1 MAFTGFSAAGVD
13 LLQLNRLQNSK
24 EFYEEHKNEIK
35 KLAITPFYELIEQ
48 MTPVMQQIDAQ
59 FVTVPSRMVSR
70 VRRDTRYTKDKTL
83 YRANLWLFFR
93 RARRQHESM
102 PCYYFELHPEY
113 WAWGCWGAWGTGE
126 MQALRDMILHEDRL
140 FLAEPQGDRRGFSRK
155 RGLRARARRLVRRT
169 DARDHEK
176 ARAILPFPARGQGT
190 RGRRPG
196 GAPVRYFALD
206 FETGNASPLSA
217 CALGVSIFEDGRLVG
232 ERVSLLKPPACAGK
246 FHWGNV
252 RVNHIKENMVQ
263 DAPSFASFWRE
274 LAPLAEG
281 SVLVAHNAMFD
292 TGVLCACL
300 AHYGLPMPECRY
312 VCTVKVSQ
320 RVWPDLANHK
330 LDTVSDYLGITL
342 DHHEA
347 GSDARAAGLILQ
359 AALRETGA
367 ADADVLADTI
377 GMRMGRISSM
387 GKTPCSI
394 AKNTI
399 EKRRTPA
406 KRNL

>member
-1 MAFTGFSAAGVD
+1 M
-13 LLQLNRLQNSK
+13 
-24 EFYEEHKNEIK
+24 
-35 KLAITPFYELIEQ
+35 
-48 MTPVMQQIDAQ
+48 
-59 FVTVPSRMVSR
+59 
-70 VRRDTRYTKDKTL
+70 
-83 YRANLWLFFR
+83 
-93 RARRQHESM
+93 
-102 PCYYFELHPEY
+102 
-113 WAWGCWGAWGTGE
+113 
-126 MQALRDMILHEDRL
+126 
-140 FLAEPQGDRRGFSRK
+140 
-155 RGLRARARRLVRRT
+155 
-169 DARDHEK
+169 
-176 ARAILPFPARGQGT
+176 
-190 RGRRPG
+190 
-196 GAPVRYFALD
+196 RYFALD

-263 DAPSFASFWRE
+263 DAPSF
-274 LAPLAEG
+274 
-281 SVLVAHNAMFD
+281 AMFD

>member
-1 MAFTGFSAAGVD
+1 MEQRYVAFDVETPNAQNRSISAIGVSVIEGGKIVKELYTLIDPQTHFDLFNIALTG
-13 LLQLNRLQNSK
+13 
-24 EFYEEHKNEIK
+24 
-35 KLAITPFYELIEQ
+35 ITP
-48 MTPVMQQIDAQ
+48 
-59 FVTVPSRMVSR
+59 
-70 VRRDTRYTKDKTL
+70 
-83 YRANLWLFFR
+83 
-93 RARRQHESM
+93 
-102 PCYYFELHPEY
+102 
-113 WAWGCWGAWGTGE
+113 E
-126 MQALRDMILHEDRL
+126 ME
-140 FLAEPQGDRRGFSRK
+140 
-155 RGLRARARRLVRRT
+155 
-169 DARDHEK
+169 
-176 ARAILPFPARGQGT
+176 RGQPT
-190 RGRRPG
+190 F
-196 GAPVRYFALD
+196 PVLW
-206 FETGNASPLSA
+206 E
-217 CALGVSIFEDGRLVG
+217 
-232 ERVSLLKPPACAGK
+232 LLEPIL
-246 FHWGNV
+246 
-252 RVNHIKENMVQ
+252 R
-263 DAPSFASFWRE
+263 
-274 LAPLAEG
+274 G

>member
-1 MAFTGFSAAGVD
+1 M
-13 LLQLNRLQNSK
+13 
-24 EFYEEHKNEIK
+24 
-35 KLAITPFYELIEQ
+35 
-48 MTPVMQQIDAQ
+48 
-59 FVTVPSRMVSR
+59 
-70 VRRDTRYTKDKTL
+70 
-83 YRANLWLFFR
+83 
-93 RARRQHESM
+93 
-102 PCYYFELHPEY
+102 
-113 WAWGCWGAWGTGE
+113 
-126 MQALRDMILHEDRL
+126 
-140 FLAEPQGDRRGFSRK
+140 
-155 RGLRARARRLVRRT
+155 
-169 DARDHEK
+169 
-176 ARAILPFPARGQGT
+176 
-190 RGRRPG
+190 
-196 GAPVRYFALD
+196 RYFALD

-246 FHWGNV
+246 FHW
-252 RVNHIKENMVQ
+252 
-263 DAPSFASFWRE
+263 
-274 LAPLAEG
+274 G

>member
-1 MAFTGFSAAGVD
+1 M
-13 LLQLNRLQNSK
+13 
-24 EFYEEHKNEIK
+24 
-35 KLAITPFYELIEQ
+35 
-48 MTPVMQQIDAQ
+48 
-59 FVTVPSRMVSR
+59 
-70 VRRDTRYTKDKTL
+70 
-83 YRANLWLFFR
+83 
-93 RARRQHESM
+93 
-102 PCYYFELHPEY
+102 
-113 WAWGCWGAWGTGE
+113 
-126 MQALRDMILHEDRL
+126 
-140 FLAEPQGDRRGFSRK
+140 
-155 RGLRARARRLVRRT
+155 
-169 DARDHEK
+169 
-176 ARAILPFPARGQGT
+176 
-190 RGRRPG
+190 
-196 GAPVRYFALD
+196 RYFALD

-263 DAPSFASFWRE
+263 DAPSFASFCRE
-274 LAPLAEG
+274 LASLAEG